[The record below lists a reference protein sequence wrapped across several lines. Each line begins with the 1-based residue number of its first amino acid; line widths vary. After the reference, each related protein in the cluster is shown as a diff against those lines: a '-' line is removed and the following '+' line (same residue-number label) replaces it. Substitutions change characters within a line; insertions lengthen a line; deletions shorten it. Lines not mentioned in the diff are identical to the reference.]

1 MAAVKPGAKY
11 DEDASDYTIHV
22 CPWSDE
28 PGYCVFLDPVPI
40 TDIFATLK
48 CVHCDYTKDAI
59 TSCEKA
65 TSHNVPFFSLEF
77 TDFGHPMYNEFML
90 RVQMRRG
97 S

>member
-1 MAAVKPGAKY
+1 MAAVYPGAKY
-11 DEDASDYTIHV
+11 DEDASDYTI

-77 TDFGHPMYNEFML
+77 THFGDPMYNGLFPAC
-90 RVQMRRG
+90 RAGR
-97 S
+97 SS